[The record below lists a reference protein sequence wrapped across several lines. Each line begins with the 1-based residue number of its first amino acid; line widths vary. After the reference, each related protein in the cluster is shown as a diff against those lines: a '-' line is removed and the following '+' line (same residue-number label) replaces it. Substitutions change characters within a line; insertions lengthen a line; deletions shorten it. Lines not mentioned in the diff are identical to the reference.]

1 MSVDSDAFRLFVE
14 NVGDYAIYMLDPE
27 GRVATWNRGAER
39 IKGYSAA
46 EIVGQHFSR
55 FYPPEEVAEGKPER
69 ELQEAARWGQIV
81 GEGWRVRKDASRF
94 WASVVLTAVH
104 SPEGQLLGF
113 GKVTRDLSE
122 HRKAEQGRLAVAARE
137 EGVRAREELLV
148 IAAHELRN
156 PIAALQLNANL
167 LHRLAETG
175 DGGNPEQLAARVKRL
190 QHSATRLSRLI
201 DAVLRVAILLEP
213 REIELDRRALELRA
227 LVAVVVDDHRADA
240 ASAGCA
246 VDVEPGPPVVVLG
259 DRALVEVAVGNLLA
273 NAFKYGA
280 KQPVTVRVE
289 LRGERALLSIHDR
302 GMGIPADRELTLFDR
317 FSRGVSTRQYG
328 GLGLGLWTVRAI
340 AEAHGGGVRVTS
352 EAGEGSTFEIDLP
365 AVQPHPVE
373 RAG

>member
-1 MSVDSDAFRLFVE
+1 MDSDALRLFVE
-14 NVGDYAIYMLDPE
+14 SVGDYAIFMLDPE

-39 IKGYSAA
+39 INGYTAA

-55 FYPPEEVAEGKPER
+55 FYPAEDVAAGKPGR
-69 ELQEAARWGQIV
+69 ELEETARRGRIED
-81 GEGWRVRKDASRF
+81 EGWRVRKDGSRF
-94 WASVVLTAVH
+94 WASVVIAAVR
-104 SPEGQLLGF
+104 SPEGELMGF

-122 HRKAEQGRLAVAARE
+122 HRKAEQGRVAMAARE

-167 LHRLAETG
+167 VRRLAEAGDRGGTG
-175 DGGNPEQLAARVKRL
+175 GLAERVKRL

-227 LVAVVVDDHRADA
+227 LVGAVVEDHRPDA

-246 VDVEPGPPVVVLG
+246 VHIEPGPPVVVLG
-259 DRALVEVAVGNLLA
+259 DRALVEVAVANLLA

-280 KQPVTVRVE
+280 KQPVTLRVE
-289 LRGERALLSIHDR
+289 LRGERAILSVHDR
-302 GMGIPADRELTLFDR
+302 GMGIPADREVNLFDR

-352 EAGEGSTFEIDLP
+352 QAGEGSTFEVDLP
-365 AVQPHPVE
+365 AIQPSPAE
-373 RAG
+373 RTA